1 MRRWITAALIALAV
15 TLTSAFPTKAQT
27 IGGGVPVQPLWY
39 CQLSATNLSSAVGLS
54 SCTAASFTG
63 TGSGTTLT
71 ASSVTGSI
79 EVGQTVAGTGVPTG
93 TKIVSQLTGS
103 GGCVPGSPGCA
114 AGGAGTY
121 STSVATTSNSASLTS
136 GGIPSNANMVVLQAE
151 VANVRYRD
159 DGGAPTTAIGMFI
172 IGSATA
178 TTADRIAYMGTLT
191 ALQFIA
197 ASGSPLLD
205 ATFYRIPQ

>member
-1 MRRWITAALIALAV
+1 MRRWFAAAFLAIAV
-15 TLTSAFPTKAQT
+15 TLTAAFPARAQA
-27 IGGGVPVQPLWY
+27 ISGAIPVQPLWY
-39 CQLSATNLSSAVGLS
+39 CQLSATNLASAVGLS
-54 SCTAASFTG
+54 SCTSASFTG

-71 ASSVTGSI
+71 ASSVAGSI
-79 EVGQTVAGTGVPTG
+79 EIGQTVAGTGVPTG
-93 TKIVSQLTGS
+93 TKILAQLTGS
-103 GGCVPGSPGCA
+103 GGCVPGSSGCA

-121 STSVATTSNSASLTS
+121 QTSVATTSNSASLTS
-136 GGIPSNANMVVLQAE
+136 GGIPPNANMVVLQAE

-159 DGGAPTTAIGMFI
+159 DGGAPTTSIGMFI

-178 TTADRIAYMGTLT
+178 TTADRIEYAGTLT